1 MNGKKRSHK
10 TKLFMK
16 TFESL
21 DEVLDFAMNSEQE
34 AVDFYTQ
41 LASQQKNEQIKNLF
55 LEFAQEEVS
64 HKARL
69 QKIKNERLFDL
80 EIENVTD
87 LKISDYVVSRKPS
100 SELNY
105 AEALVLA
112 MKKEKAAFKL
122 YTALAERT
130 SNSELSRVF
139 HALAIEESRH
149 KLRFELE
156 YDEYVMREN

>member
-1 MNGKKRSHK
+1 
-10 TKLFMK
+10 MK
-16 TFESL
+16 TFDSL
-21 DEVLDFAMNSEQE
+21 DEILDFAMNAEQE
-34 AVDFYTQ
+34 AVDFYTD
-41 LASQQKNEQIKNLF
+41 LADQQKNQQIRDLF
-55 LEFAQEEVS
+55 LEFAREEVN

-69 QKIKNERLFDL
+69 QKIKDERLFDM
-80 EIENVTD
+80 EIEQIAD

-100 SELNY
+100 PDLSY
-105 AEALVLA
+105 ADALVLA

-122 YTALAERT
+122 YTTLAQRAQ
-130 SNSELSRVF
+130 NNDLSQVF

>member
-1 MNGKKRSHK
+1 
-10 TKLFMK
+10 MK
-16 TFESL
+16 TFSSL
-21 DEVLDFAMNSEQE
+21 DEILDFAMNAEQE

-41 LASQQKNEQIKNLF
+41 LATQQKNQQIREVF
-55 LEFAQEEVS
+55 LEFAREEVN

-69 QKIKNERLFDL
+69 QKIKDERLFDM
-80 EIENVTD
+80 EVEKVTD
-87 LKISDYVVSRKPS
+87 LKIADYVVRAKPS
-100 SELNY
+100 ANMEY
-105 AEALVLA
+105 ADALVLA

-130 SNSELSRVF
+130 DNLELSKVF
-139 HALAIEESRH
+139 KALAIEESKH

>member
-1 MNGKKRSHK
+1 
-10 TKLFMK
+10 MK
-16 TFESL
+16 TFDSL
-21 DEVLDFAMNSEQE
+21 DEILDFAMNAEQE
-34 AVDFYTQ
+34 AVDFYTD
-41 LASQQKNEQIKNLF
+41 LADQQKNQQIRDLF
-55 LEFAQEEVS
+55 LEFAREEVN

-69 QKIKNERLFDL
+69 QKIKDERLFDM
-80 EIENVTD
+80 EIEQIAD

-100 SELNY
+100 PDLSY
-105 AEALVLA
+105 ADALVLA

-122 YTALAERT
+122 YTTLAQRAQ
-130 SNSELSRVF
+130 NNELSQVF